1 MTAIF
6 IIPNN
11 TTRFI
16 VINLLSTSPDT
27 IIISKLTTISRMEYL
42 SHTLRYCSIF
52 FRTNISPAITAPT
65 MIIIA
70 ITRKHHDHS
79 VEKYSFS
86 PQIFNSDGRITHS
99 TYLHKTLTG
108 TFIQAI
114 RASHIGKLF
123 TSLILPQHIFDT
135 VSHCSMRIC
144 PLINC
149 LIDCHIFSLSF
160 R

>member
-16 VINLLSTSPDT
+16 GIHLLNTSLDT
-27 IIISKLTTISRMEYL
+27 IIISKLTTINRMEYL

-65 MIIIA
+65 IIIIA

-99 TYLHKTLTG
+99 TYLHQTLTG

-114 RASHIGKLF
+114 K
-123 TSLILPQHIFDT
+123 
-135 VSHCSMRIC
+135 
-144 PLINC
+144 
-149 LIDCHIFSLSF
+149 SF
-160 R
+160 